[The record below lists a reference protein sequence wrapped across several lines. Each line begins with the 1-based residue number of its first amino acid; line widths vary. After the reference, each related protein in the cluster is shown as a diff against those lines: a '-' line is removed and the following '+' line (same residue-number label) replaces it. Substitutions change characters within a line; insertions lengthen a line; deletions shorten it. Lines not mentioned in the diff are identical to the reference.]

1 MKSSLQHQNSSK
13 QNTGGREMAEL
24 ARTPFGGESGIEAR
38 RNSRKMEREGSA
50 VYVRYKDHVLFKN
63 IQRPIADAIER
74 ETVGW
79 LTKQDTE
86 IILIEH
92 DRTIPN
98 AQIPSGSGSGLIIL
112 KSCIIEICELPLQES
127 SYCHL
132 NSAMTKGK
140 SEYALRQTERK
151 TRKKSERTGANK

>member
-1 MKSSLQHQNSSK
+1 
-13 QNTGGREMAEL
+13 MAEL
-24 ARTPFGGESGIEAR
+24 ARTPFGGESGIQTG
-38 RNSRKMEREGSA
+38 RNSCKLEREGSA
-50 VYVRYKDHVLFKN
+50 VYVRYKDHVLFRN

-86 IILIEH
+86 IVLIEH

-112 KSCIIEICELPLQES
+112 KSCIIEIRELPLQES

-140 SEYALRQTERK
+140 AEYALRQTKRK
-151 TRKKSERTGANK
+151 TQQQDKTGAFR

>member
-1 MKSSLQHQNSSK
+1 
-13 QNTGGREMAEL
+13 MAER
-24 ARTPFGGESGIEAR
+24 AQTPFGGESGNEAR
-38 RNSRKMEREGSA
+38 RNSCKMERESSA

-63 IQRPIADAIER
+63 VQKPIADAIER

-79 LTKQDTE
+79 LTKQDAE

-98 AQIPSGSGSGLIIL
+98 AHIPSGSGSGLVIL
-112 KSCIIEICELPLQES
+112 RSCIIEIRELPLQES

-132 NSAMTKGK
+132 NSVMTKGK
-140 SEYALRQTERK
+140 VEYALRQAERK
-151 TRKKSERTGANK
+151 TRNKLKGTGANK

>member
-1 MKSSLQHQNSSK
+1 
-13 QNTGGREMAEL
+13 MAER
-24 ARTPFGGESGIEAR
+24 AQTPFGSEFGIEAR
-38 RNSRKMEREGSA
+38 KNSCKSNSEGSA

-63 IQRPIADAIER
+63 IQKPIADAIER
-74 ETVGW
+74 ETIGW

-112 KSCIIEICELPLQES
+112 KSCIIEIRELPLQES

-132 NSAMTKGK
+132 NSVMTKGK
-140 SEYALRQTERK
+140 VEYALRQTERK
-151 TRKKSERTGANK
+151 TRNKSKGTGANK

>member
-1 MKSSLQHQNSSK
+1 
-13 QNTGGREMAEL
+13 MAER
-24 ARTPFGGESGIEAR
+24 AQTPLGGESDIEAR
-38 RNSRKMEREGSA
+38 RNSCKLERGGSV

-63 IQRPIADAIER
+63 IQQPIADAIER
-74 ETVGW
+74 ETIGW

-98 AQIPSGSGSGLIIL
+98 AQIPSSSGSGLIIL
-112 KSCIIEICELPLQES
+112 KSCIIEIRELPLQES

-140 SEYALRQTERK
+140 LEYALQQTERK
-151 TRKKSERTGANK
+151 TRNKSKRTGANK

>member
-1 MKSSLQHQNSSK
+1 
-13 QNTGGREMAEL
+13 MAER
-24 ARTPFGGESGIEAR
+24 AQTPFGGESSIEAG
-38 RNSRKMEREGSA
+38 RNSRKLERESSA
-50 VYVRYKDHVLFKN
+50 VYIRYKDHVLFKN
-63 IQRPIADAIER
+63 IQQPIADAMER

-86 IILIEH
+86 IVLIEH

-112 KSCIIEICELPLQES
+112 KSCIIEIRELPLQES

-132 NSAMTKGK
+132 NSAMAKGN

-151 TRKKSERTGANK
+151 TRNKSEGTGANK